1 MCHRMGYNPCNGTST
16 GSHSATARSSG
27 AAPGVSSQPPTRVA
41 SARMSIMVL
50 TAFSASGPAARTVTC
65 CPLVAP
71 SPMTASTLLAS
82 ARLAP
87 TVSSTADSKAAAAT
101 ASDPAGRAWRS
112 PASVTVTVTSQLS
125 GMTCL
130 LARAQH
136 RLDVPAGGGG
146 DGGRDRALHERG
158 IRDGDRLGEILGFG
172 EQRADREHRAAQVG
186 QDHHAG
192 PGIGERER
200 ALDLGDAGRNAA
212 VDRAAG
218 GGDGHSSTTDLPG
231 ELGGSL
237 GQRGAVRDEDD
248 PYLRFV
254 SHALS

>member
-1 MCHRMGYNPCNGTST
+1 
-16 GSHSATARSSG
+16 
-27 AAPGVSSQPPTRVA
+27 
-41 SARMSIMVL
+41 MSIMVL

-112 PASVTVTVTSQLS
+112 PASVTVTSQLS

-130 LARAQH
+130 LGRAQH
-136 RLDVPAGGGG
+136 RFDVPAGGCG

-158 IRDGDRLGEILGFG
+158 IRDCDRLGEILGLG

-192 PGIGERER
+192 P
-200 ALDLGDAGRNAA
+200 
-212 VDRAAG
+212 
-218 GGDGHSSTTDLPG
+218 
-231 ELGGSL
+231 
-237 GQRGAVRDEDD
+237 
-248 PYLRFV
+248 
-254 SHALS
+254 